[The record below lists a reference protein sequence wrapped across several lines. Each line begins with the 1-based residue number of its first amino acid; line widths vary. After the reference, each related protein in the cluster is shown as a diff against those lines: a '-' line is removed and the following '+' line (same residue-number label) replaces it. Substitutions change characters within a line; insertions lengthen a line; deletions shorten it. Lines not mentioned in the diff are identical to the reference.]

1 MIAYHWS
8 PRDRRE
14 SILRLGL
21 LVPTR
26 HPRLVAPVVCS
37 EGHRNPYISLARDPH
52 TAWDLSGGFLLLRDC
67 DPPRTWDL
75 WQVNLPGRRCR
86 PNLPGSSEL
95 VARDDIPRSQ
105 IKLVAG
111 RDFSTD

>member
-14 SILRLGL
+14 SILRHGL

-26 HPRLVAPVVCS
+26 HPRLVTPTVCS

-52 TAWDLSGGFLLLRDC
+52 TAWWLSGGFLLLRDC

-75 WQVNLPGRRCR
+75 WQADLPGRKCR
-86 PNLPGSSEL
+86 PNVGGSSEL
-95 VARDDIPRSQ
+95 VARADISRQHLTLLAS
-105 IKLVAG
+105 
-111 RDFSTD
+111 RDIENP